1 MNADENRRH
10 NVIMEDQAV
19 RSQSEVERH
28 NQATEGISQA
38 ANAAKVDV
46 ARIGAEASKYVADVN
61 AKTAAQNT
69 RLQTQSSQKVA
80 KTQAKTSITTANINA
95 RTELT
100 KANIAAQT
108 ARMNKAIDAEISKKK
123 NKTDTNIAKMGNRVK
138 TAIKQMDN
146 WMRSS
151 ELSQDKKLA
160 LKRFKNELEKV
171 ILHSKPQQWYQGVTS
186 IMKDMA
192 NAGNDLTP
200 AAKKLAKD
208 TEKELSKL
216 DPFKARTG
224 LPNPIF
230 DKMASLYH

>member
-1 MNADENRRH
+1 MNADESRRH
-10 NVIMEDQAV
+10 NVVTEDQAV
-19 RSQSEVERH
+19 RSQAEVERH
-28 NQATEGISQA
+28 NLVTEGISQA

-46 ARIGAEASKYVADVN
+46 ALIGAEASKYAADVN
-61 AKTAAQNT
+61 AKTAVQNT

-80 KTQAKTSITTANINA
+80 NTQAKTSITTANINA
-95 RTELT
+95 NTELA

-123 NKTDTNIAKMGNRVK
+123 NKTDKDIAKMGNRVK
-138 TAIKQMDN
+138 TTIKQMDN

-151 ELSQDKKLA
+151 ELSQEKKLA

-171 ILHSKPQQWYQGVTS
+171 ILHSKPQQWYQGVKS

-192 NAGNDLTP
+192 KAGNELTP
-200 AAKKLAKD
+200 AAKKLAKETD
-208 TEKELSKL
+208 KELSKI

-224 LPNPIF
+224 LPNPVF
-230 DKMASLYH
+230 DNMASLYH

>member
-10 NVIMEDQAV
+10 NVVTEDQAV
-19 RSQSEVERH
+19 RSQAEVERH
-28 NQATEGISQA
+28 NLVTEGINQA

-46 ARIGAEASKYVADVN
+46 ARIGAEASKYVANVN
-61 AKTAAQNT
+61 AKTATQNA
-69 RLQTQSSQKVA
+69 RLQAQSSQKIA
-80 KTQAKTSITTANINA
+80 KKQAKTSIITANINA
-95 RTELT
+95 RTELQ

-108 ARMNKAIDAEISKKK
+108 ARINKAIDAEISKKK

-138 TAIKQMDN
+138 TTIKQMDN

-151 ELSQDKKLA
+151 ELSQEKKLA

-186 IMKDMA
+186 IMKDMVK
-192 NAGNDLTP
+192 AGDTLTP

-208 TEKELSKL
+208 TEKELSKI
-216 DPFKARTG
+216 DPFKSRTG
-224 LPNPIF
+224 LPNPIIN
-230 DKMASLYH
+230 KVASLYQ